1 MRLLTIILWRVAD
14 WVFMLLVVLVGILAT
29 LAYGL

>member
-1 MRLLTIILWRVAD
+1 MGLLNIFLCRVAEC
-14 WVFMLLVVLVGILAT
+14 VFMLLVVLVGILAT

>member
-1 MRLLTIILWRVAD
+1 MRLLTVILWRVAD
-14 WVFMLLVVLVGILAT
+14 CVFMLLVVLAGILAT